1 MLYIENTGLQDC
13 FGFLRIESHMVF
25 VISSQY
31 YYFVCCHSYSSDCH
45 HQQDFSTGACPY
57 CNCDQQST
65 IVTMVTDSD
74 VTELALTLKTILHT
88 QSSAAVPD
96 MVQLMYT

>member
-1 MLYIENTGLQDC
+1 MFHFKVNVVNITMSLHNYG
-13 FGFLRIESHMVF
+13 V
-25 VISSQY
+25 
-31 YYFVCCHSYSSDCH
+31 VCLCCYSYSSNCH
-45 HQQDFSTGACPY
+45 HQQDFTTGMCPY

-65 IVTMVTDSD
+65 IVAMVTDSD

-88 QSSAAVPD
+88 QSTTLPD

>member
-1 MLYIENTGLQDC
+1 MNIDNIT
-13 FGFLRIESHMVF
+13 I
-25 VISSQY
+25 ISACY
-31 YYFVCCHSYSSDCH
+31 LCCHRYSSNCH
-45 HQQDFSTGACPY
+45 HQQDFSAGVCPY

-65 IVTMVTDSD
+65 IAAMVTDSD

-88 QSSAAVPD
+88 QSTAAVPD